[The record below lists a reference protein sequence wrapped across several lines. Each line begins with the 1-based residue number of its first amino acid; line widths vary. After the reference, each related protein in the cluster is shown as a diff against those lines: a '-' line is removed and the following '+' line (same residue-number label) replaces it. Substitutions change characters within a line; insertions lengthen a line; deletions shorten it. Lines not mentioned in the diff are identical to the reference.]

1 MVYLNSLFGAVVGG
15 AAGGLVWA
23 LIAFYGNVEI
33 GWIAWG
39 IGVLCGFC
47 VKLVAQD
54 KADSLTGII
63 AAFGSV
69 TGIGLGKYLTVAWLI
84 GKMTA
89 GVFDDAKMTEMLEL
103 RAAVQTAEQMIER
116 RQKVNFTNGKSIETA
131 DSINDF
137 PADVQQVARQMLKDL
152 PPGEYE
158 KKVNELRQE
167 MEAIK
172 GMMAPDP
179 IEAIKASL
187 HPLDALFAFFAV
199 MSAYQIASTKE

>member
-1 MVYLNSLFGAVVGG
+1 MAYLNSLFGAVVGG
-15 AAGGLVWA
+15 AVGGFVWA

-47 VKLVAQD
+47 VKLVAKNQ
-54 KADSLTGII
+54 ADSLTGVI

-89 GVFDDAKMTEMLEL
+89 GVFDDARMTQVIEL
-103 RAAVQTAEQMIER
+103 RAAVQTAEEMIEA
-116 RQKVNFTNGKSIETA
+116 RQKVDFTNGKSIESA

-137 PADVQQVARQMLKDL
+137 PASVQQAARQKIKDL
-152 PPGEYE
+152 PPGEYD
-158 KKVNELRQE
+158 KMLKDLRQE
-167 MEAIK
+167 MEDMK
-172 GMMAPDP
+172 GMLAPDP

-187 HPLDALFAFFAV
+187 HPLDTLFAFLAV
-199 MSAYQIASTKE
+199 MSAYQIASKPE